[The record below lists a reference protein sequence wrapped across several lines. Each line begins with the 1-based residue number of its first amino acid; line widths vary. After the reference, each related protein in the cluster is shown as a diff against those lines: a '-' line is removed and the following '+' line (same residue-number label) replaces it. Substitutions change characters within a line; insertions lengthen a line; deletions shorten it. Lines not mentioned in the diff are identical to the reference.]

1 MKVLFFDADG
11 TIIRHSEF
19 HEPVK
24 NAILHLRE
32 HDVLPVLS
40 TGRSMPQIRI
50 SPLSQLGLQDM
61 ITAAGGYVIIN
72 GQPAYHDYFTK
83 DHLKE
88 ILTYFDAY
96 GLYYT
101 LECNEA
107 LYVKEGEY
115 ERQLDRY
122 DSMSE
127 IKDEKAKKARAD
139 FASILKETSDPF
151 SLHVN
156 KIHWYEYPSM
166 YDDESVPLRYKQ
178 IKEQF
183 GEEYNV
189 NPLSFY
195 GNNGGGEI
203 NEKHLTKQ
211 KGVEMIVD
219 AYHIKKEDTYAI
231 GDGQNDL
238 EMLKAVAHPIAM
250 GNANDLVK
258 SACEYVTDDIDHDG
272 FLTALK
278 HYHLL

>member
-1 MKVLFFDADG
+1 MKALFFDADG
-11 TIIRHSEF
+11 TIITHTTI
-19 HEPVK
+19 HEEVRK
-24 NAILHLRE
+24 AILHLRE

-50 SPLSQLGLQDM
+50 SPLWTLNLKDM

-72 GQPAYHDYFTK
+72 DQKAYHDYFTK

-107 LYVKEGEY
+107 LYVKEGKY

-139 FASILKETSDPF
+139 FASILKETSDPL

-211 KGVEMIVD
+211 KGVALIME
-219 AYHIKKEDTYAI
+219 AYHLKKEDTYAI
-231 GDGQNDL
+231 GDGENDL
-238 EMLKAVAHPIAM
+238 EMLKGVSHPIAM
-250 GNANDLVK
+250 GNANALVK
-258 SACEYVTDDIDHDG
+258 SVCEYVTDDFTHDG
-272 FLTALK
+272 FLSALK

>member
-24 NAILHLRE
+24 NAILLLRD

-40 TGRSMPQIRI
+40 TGRSMPQIKI

-88 ILTYFDAY
+88 ILDYFDAY

-101 LECNEA
+101 IECNEA
-107 LYVKEGEY
+107 LYIKEGQLQT
-115 ERQLDRY
+115 QLDRFGSL
-122 DSMSE
+122 DNGDPE
-127 IKDEKAKKARAD
+127 QAQKDRQE
-139 FASILKETSDPF
+139 FASILRETNDPL

-156 KIHWYEYPSM
+156 KIHWYEYPDM
-166 YDDESVPLRYKQ
+166 YKDGIVPLRHAA
-178 IKEQF
+178 IKEKF
-183 GEEYNV
+183 GDTFNV